1 MWHTLVPVACVE
13 IVLAQHAGTQVQ
25 EVHLPM
31 KSEFCSKSLG
41 GCLTEDTTVVLDQ
54 NWRWV
59 HNVGGYKNCFDREQW
74 IDKWCPDPETCS
86 QNCALEGVDELGLS
100 TNYGVSV
107 TDGGIQENFEVSGG
121 NVGSRL
127 YVMEDEKTYKM
138 YHLKNREF
146 SFDVELST
154 LSCGINAAL
163 YFVEMEAD
171 GGAASSAGG
180 NTAGAKYGTGYCDA
194 QCPGDIKFVGGL
206 GNIDT
211 ENPMRV
217 CCAEM
222 DIWESNSL
230 AAAYTPHPCNIESGS
245 KLCDGDACF
254 CDPAGCDFN
263 SYREGVQDFYGP
275 GSEFTLDTSRSFTVV
290 TQFLTDDGTDDGELS
305 EIRRFYVQD
314 GKEIPNSKADLGH
327 DSLTDETCEAQKQHW
342 AEENMFADNGGMK
355 SMGAAMDRGMV
366 LVLSIWDDTAAHM
379 LWLDST
385 YPINETGPGVERGPC
400 SIDSGDPQQ
409 VRRDNPN
416 AYVKWMN
423 IRFGDVGATYPPLPP
438 APTPPTPPTPV
449 PPAPT
454 PSWCCYGVS
463 SCDQA
468 AMDDCHT
475 DGFCVASRENCEG
488 NCNGIFCSNTTH
500 ALV

>member
-1 MWHTLVPVACVE
+1 M
-13 IVLAQHAGTQVQ
+13 
-25 EVHLPM
+25 
-31 KSEFCSKSLG
+31 
-41 GCLTEDTTVVLDQ
+41 
-54 NWRWV
+54 
-59 HNVGGYKNCFDREQW
+59 
-74 IDKWCPDPETCS
+74 
-86 QNCALEGVDELGLS
+86 
-100 TNYGVSV
+100 
-107 TDGGIQENFEVSGG
+107 
-121 NVGSRL
+121 
-127 YVMEDEKTYKM
+127 
-138 YHLKNREF
+138 
-146 SFDVELST
+146 
-154 LSCGINAAL
+154 
-163 YFVEMEAD
+163 
-171 GGAASSAGG
+171 

-194 QCPGDIKFVGGL
+194 QCPGDVKFVGGL

-230 AAAYTPHPCNIESGS
+230 AAAFTPHPCNIESGS

-263 SYREGVQDFYGP
+263 SYREGAQDFYGP

-290 TQFLTDDGTDDGELS
+290 TQFLTQDGTDDGELS

-327 DSLTDETCEAQKQHW
+327 DSLTDETCKAQKQHW

-355 SMGAAMDRGMV
+355 SMGEAMDRGMV

-385 YPINETGPGVERGPC
+385 YPTNGTGPGAERGPC
-400 SIDSGDPQQ
+400 APDSGDPQQ

-423 IRFGDVGATYPPLPP
+423 IKFGDIGATYPPLPP
-438 APTPPTPPTPV
+438 APTPPPPPTPPAPTYTEYKGMNCYNGHGGEELSGYWTGLDVDQCEIHCNEDEDCTCVTYASGNGACWTRANCVPAKFEVSGAYSVYVKDGATPPSPMPQPTPV

-454 PSWCCYGVS
+454 PSTGNRCCYGVS
-463 SCDQA
+463 SCDESA
-468 AMDDCHT
+468 TVDCHT
-475 DGFCVASRENCEG
+475 EGFCVASKADCEG
-488 NCNGIFCSNTTH
+488 NCNGVFCSDS
-500 ALV
+500 AYAFV